1 MNTIYQT
8 MLLFDS
14 RDLMIELWQIKGKLV
29 THQTKWTSNI
39 QKACISSQKMVD
51 RNNSTKLNKSIN
63 RYISRHVI
71 FSQL

>member
-8 MLLFDS
+8 MLLVDS

-29 THQTKWTSNI
+29 THQTTRTSDV
-39 QKACISSQKMVD
+39 QKACISSPKMVD